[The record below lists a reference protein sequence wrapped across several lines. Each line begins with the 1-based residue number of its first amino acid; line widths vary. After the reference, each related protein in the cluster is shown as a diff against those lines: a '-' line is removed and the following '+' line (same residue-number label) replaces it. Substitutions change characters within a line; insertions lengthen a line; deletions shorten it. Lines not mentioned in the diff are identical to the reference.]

1 MGFAGVVA
9 LALFAAGPTA
19 RRVGAGVLAPVTAR
33 LARAAVALGVLAVP
47 AVLTDLA
54 HGASESGGYDYAAAW
69 NSLYDGSA
77 TGLLSGLEVTLAL
90 AGAVLVAPLAFRA
103 VVGGRA
109 RSWLLGIG
117 LAAGAVALGTTKFP
131 AEVPDDWGRAG
142 FETAIW
148 MVHLFGGATWIGGWP
163 DCCCSPC
170 PEGFRRPREAR
181 SGRGPSAG
189 SPCWR

>member
-1 MGFAGVVA
+1 M
-9 LALFAAGPTA
+9 A
-19 RRVGAGVLAPVTAR
+19 RRIGSEALAPVTAR
-33 LARAAVALGVLAVP
+33 LARAAFVLGGAGGA

-69 NSLYDGSA
+69 NSLYDGSG

-90 AGAVLVAPLAFRA
+90 TGAVLVAPLAFRA

-117 LAAGAVALGTTKFP
+117 LATARWRWVRPSSRPRSRRLG
-131 AEVPDDWGRAG
+131 PDD
-142 FETAIW
+142 FETVIW
-148 MVHLFGGATWIGGWP
+148 MAHLFGGATWIGGLAGLLLLALP
-163 DCCCSPC
+163 A
-170 PEGFRRPREAR
+170 EFRRPRGAR